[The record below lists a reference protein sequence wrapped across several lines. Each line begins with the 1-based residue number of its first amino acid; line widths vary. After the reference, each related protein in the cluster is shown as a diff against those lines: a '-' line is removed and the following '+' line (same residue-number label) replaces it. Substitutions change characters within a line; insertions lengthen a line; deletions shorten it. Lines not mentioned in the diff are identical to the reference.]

1 MKHREYELQKSLCQ
15 YLESQYKNVLFV
27 SDTIG
32 NIKLTMGQAVRNK
45 AIQKQGFKTPDLLIL
60 EPNSRYSGLF
70 IEIKNSF
77 DDVFTKRE
85 KKLKNDHVKAQYESI
100 LRLRKKGYFACFG
113 IGLGDC
119 IEIIDSYM
127 NIE

>member
-15 YLESQYKNVLFV
+15 YLEAQYKDVLFV

-70 IEIKNSF
+70 IEIKNTF

-100 LRLRKKGYFACFG
+100 LRLREKGYFACFG
-113 IGLGDC
+113 IGLDDC
-119 IEIIDSYM
+119 IDIIDNYM

>member
-1 MKHREYELQKSLCQ
+1 MKHREYELQKSLCY
-15 YLESQYKNVLFV
+15 YLESQYKDVLFV

-70 IEIKNSF
+70 IEIKNTF

-100 LRLRKKGYFACFG
+100 LRLREKGYFACFG
-113 IGLGDC
+113 IGLDDC
-119 IEIIDSYM
+119 IEIIDNYM